1 MKKFALMTADDQTAP
16 FRFISLGL
24 LLAAAVSL
32 IGLQLK
38 PGGWAVLAVS
48 TASLLLADRQYA
60 KDLLL
65 VNLSVGIIG
74 LTPITT
80 DISYGH
86 FALMSSTL
94 SASIAIPYL
103 VSRFVYKDRR
113 IRFPFHHGRKWYK
126 KEVAYIVFAGLMAYL
141 ILPFYLTSTGA
152 YHNWP
157 SGTDTSSIVRL
168 FIGTNALGIWD
179 ELFFIGVVF
188 GLLRNYFSFIWA
200 NLFQAVLWTSFLYEL
215 GFIGWGPIAVFLFA
229 LLQGAV
235 FRRTESLLYI
245 VTIHLSVDFFLF
257 LSLIHAHHSQLIPI
271 FLT

>member
-1 MKKFALMTADDQTAP
+1 MTDARP
-16 FRFISLGL
+16 RIFRSISLSL
-24 LLAAAVSL
+24 LLLTAVLL
-32 IGLQLK
+32 IALQMK
-38 PGGWAVLAVS
+38 PGGWIILGLSV
-48 TASLLLADRQYA
+48 ASLLLTDRKFA

-65 VNLSVGIIG
+65 INLSVGIIG

-86 FALMSSTL
+86 FAFMGTTL
-94 SASIAIPYL
+94 SASVLIPYL

-113 IRFPFHHGRKWYK
+113 VRFPFHHGRRWYK
-126 KEVAYIVFAGLMAYL
+126 QEVAYIVFAGLMAYL

-157 SGTDTSSIVRL
+157 SATDASSIIRL

-188 GLLRNYFSFIWA
+188 GLLKHYFSFMWA

-215 GFIGWGPIAVFLFA
+215 GFVGWGPIAVFLFA
-229 LLQGAV
+229 LLQGNV
-235 FRRTESLLYI
+235 FKRTESLLYI

-257 LSLIHAHHSQLIPI
+257 LSLIHSWHPHLINI